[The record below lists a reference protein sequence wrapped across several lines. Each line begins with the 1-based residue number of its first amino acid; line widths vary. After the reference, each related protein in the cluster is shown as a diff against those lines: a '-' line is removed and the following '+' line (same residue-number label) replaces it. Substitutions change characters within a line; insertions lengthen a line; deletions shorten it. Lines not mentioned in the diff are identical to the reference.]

1 MNLDKNNQI
10 ARSCDQLGHIGSPKN
25 SNFGWVLA
33 LYFCPLVFGHPVSSI
48 YQLDIICVVMNCCL
62 HLVQCLFTSMTSIRN
77 ILIRHLALFHSPT
90 LECSRLFQ
98 KVQDYSEMIQII
110 LKCPRLILNIP
121 YYSRMFIQWSF
132 KTALKCSKSI
142 SGINSKP

>member
-1 MNLDKNNQI
+1 MWSAWTYRQSKKFKFWLGFSTLLLSACFWTPCIINLP
-10 ARSCDQLGHIGSPKN
+10 AWYYMCCY
-25 SNFGWVLA
+25 V
-33 LYFCPLVFGHPVSSI
+33 
-48 YQLDIICVVMNCCL
+48 CVYCRL

-77 ILIRHLALFHSPT
+77 ILIRRLALFHSPT
-90 LECSRLFQ
+90 LECSRSFQ

-110 LKCPRLILNIP
+110 LKCPRLILNVP